1 MSSYL
6 GYKLYTPAT
15 NITCM
20 AFKLISFPTTA
31 LSESGN
37 KGKTHTA
44 YTLSIAP
51 LAVFSSI
58 PLNTHGKIMSR
69 YISNHHILEIGCTC
83 SRDNPPT
90 YRDHRHAL

>member
-15 NITCM
+15 NIKCM
-20 AFKLISFPTTA
+20 AIKLISFPTTA

-69 YISNHHILEIGCTC
+69 YISNHHILEIGCI
-83 SRDNPPT
+83 
-90 YRDHRHAL
+90 H